1 MLATD
6 QSSSSGHHQLT
17 RAPKSSRRPLQPN
30 NLTPNI
36 TTTTS
41 NLIKPNL
48 PEWADIS
55 RLLDN
60 SNKENLPPIYSSA
73 PLKKQSFPM
82 KESFDSSL
90 ADELIAIRGK
100 LERLRVDRDKTD
112 KLLKERG
119 FVLDLKFKEILRRG
133 EIQKQ
138 LEIEVDRLY
147 RLQEIRLACTRI
159 SQIRSLRDKQH
170 ERR

>member
-6 QSSSSGHHQLT
+6 QSGHHQLT

-30 NLTPNI
+30 NGVTPNI
-36 TTTTS
+36 ITTS
-41 NLIKPNL
+41 NLKKSNI
-48 PEWADIS
+48 PEWDDIS

-60 SNKENLPPIYSSA
+60 SNNKENLPPIYSSA
-73 PLKKQSFPM
+73 PLKKQYFPI

-90 ADELIAIRGK
+90 ADELRSIRGK

-119 FVLDLKFKEILRRG
+119 FVLDLKFKEILGRG

-138 LEIEVDRLY
+138 LEMEVDRLY
-147 RLQEIRLACTRI
+147 RLQEIRLACTDFSDPI
-159 SQIRSLRDKQH
+159 I
-170 ERR
+170 ER